1 MGQRGKRKEEREKSK
16 EKREAHYPSDVLDKE
31 ARKPRRK
38 DTPGILN
45 SLKETSMRDRQAR
58 LSMMSF
64 LKLKYLPGNI
74 SQRGE
79 KRD

>member
-1 MGQRGKRKEEREKSK
+1 M
-16 EKREAHYPSDVLDKE
+16 
-31 ARKPRRK
+31 
-38 DTPGILN
+38 LN

>member
-1 MGQRGKRKEEREKSK
+1 
-16 EKREAHYPSDVLDKE
+16 LI
-31 ARKPRRK
+31 RKPGSQEK
-38 DTPGILN
+38 PMLN